1 MTRRLPAKC
10 SLARLGGLFFCAML
24 GASALCAQISAP
36 ANPLELRLQRVIV
49 PKVDFK
55 EASLDAVLDYLTQV
69 PVKTEQLKNPV
80 NIVKAYKS
88 THPDI
93 ADRRITLSLSNVPWT
108 EILRYVCLTAD
119 VQARYESHAI
129 IVSAPKPPPAPSPGS

>member
-1 MTRRLPAKC
+1 MNRRFPAKC
-10 SLARLGGLFFCAML
+10 SPARLAGLLLCAL
-24 GASALCAQISAP
+24 LAASTLCAQLSSP
-36 ANPLELRLQRVIV
+36 TNPLERKLQQVIV

-55 EASLDAVLDYLTQV
+55 EASLDAVLDYLTQL
-69 PVKTEQLKNPV
+69 PVKTKQGGPI

-93 ADRRITLSLSNVPWT
+93 ADRKVTLTLSNVPWT
-108 EILRYVCLTAD
+108 EVLRYVCLSAD

-129 IVSAPKPPPAPSPGS
+129 IISAPQPHPAPSPGS